1 MAQKTTHEK
10 LSEAGRKGGEAS
22 RGGGEEREGMSWE
35 EARRMGG
42 EKVVEERGSEFY
54 SDIGKKGAE
63 AQPREAKEKGGR
75 RSHSGERD

>member
-1 MAQKTTHEK
+1 MSRE
-10 LSEAGRKGGEAS
+10 EAG
-22 RGGGEEREGMSWE
+22 
-35 EARRMGG
+35 RMGG